1 MITILLLFLLLMG
14 FLMGLKRGLILQ
26 LFHLFGYIISYIV
39 AMIYFK
45 KLSGYLSLWI
55 PYPELSGDSW
65 AAFLSSLPLENAFY
79 NAIAFMI
86 VFFATKVI
94 LQIIASMLDFVARL
108 PLLKLVNKGL
118 GAFLGFIEVYLT
130 LFLLL
135 SVMALLPVEKI
146 QNLLESSRLAV
157 GIVKHTPFL
166 SKAIESLWFTEVLS
180 KMI

>member
-1 MITILLLFLLLMG
+1 MITFLLLLLLLIG
-14 FLMGLKRGLILQ
+14 FFIGLKRGLILQ
-26 LFHLFGYIISYIV
+26 LFHLFGFIISYIV
-39 AMIYFK
+39 AMIYFR
-45 KLSGYLSLWI
+45 KLAGSLSLWI
-55 PYPELSGDSW
+55 PYPELNNEGW
-65 AAFLSSLPLENAFY
+65 AAFLNSMPLENAFY
-79 NAIAFMI
+79 NAVAFMI
-86 VFFATKVI
+86 IFFITKVV

-108 PLLKLVNKGL
+108 PLLKLVNKSL
-118 GAFLGFIEVYLT
+118 GSFLGFIEVYLT